1 MHPQLRPVVDAYE
14 SASERLHALIT
25 SLPPD
30 RWAERSDPDRW
41 SVGECVVHL
50 NLTSE
55 AFLPRISAALDELGP
70 GRAVRQRYRRGFVGW
85 FLGKAT
91 GPLPRIGK
99 MRVGRVKTAPPF
111 EPVMVP
117 PMASTIDSF
126 DRLQR
131 EQVELV
137 GRCDGKPID
146 RIQIVSP
153 FDSRVRYDVYS
164 ALVLLPA
171 HQQRHVQQAEG
182 VWR

>member
-1 MHPQLRPVVDAYE
+1 MHPQLRQVVDAYQ
-14 SASERLHALIT
+14 SASERLHGLVD
-25 SLPPD
+25 SLPTD
-30 RWAERSDPDRW
+30 RWSERNDPDRW

-50 NLTSE
+50 NLTSG
-55 AFLPRISAALDELGP
+55 AFLPLITHVLDDLGP
-70 GRAVRQRYRRGFVGW
+70 GRAIRERYRQGLVGW

-91 GPLPRIGK
+91 GPLPRLGS
-99 MRVGRVKTAPPF
+99 RRLGRVKTAPSF
-111 EPVMVP
+111 EPTVIP
-117 PMASTIDSF
+117 PVTSTMETF

-153 FDSRVRYDVYS
+153 FDARVRYDVYS

-171 HQQRHVQQAEG
+171 HQHRHVQQAES
-182 VWR
+182 VWG